1 MRIERKKND
10 FKLLYNTGFTCSNSK
25 RDERILKWFAVNV
38 RLYYV
43 HWNKRRAQAFVCWF
57 AFVRAEKIRYTTY
70 SLSFP
75 PLYSK
80 YIEYSESPHRLFLN
94 ERTLRFDILTVSAMN
109 AKEKQN
115 FVRKKKQY
123 KITNFEKKIKPK
135 ENFYIYQN

>member
-1 MRIERKKND
+1 MISLPCKTFCLVIFILFLKKMNKTQSDANRKEKND

-109 AKEKQN
+109 AKEK
-115 FVRKKKQY
+115 
-123 KITNFEKKIKPK
+123 
-135 ENFYIYQN
+135 